1 FAHIEKSKKETIKE
15 HNELCIKYFNK
26 FKNELNINVF
36 NIFGKYLN
44 LLIDM
49 IQYHDIGKI
58 NPRFQTEKMN
68 NKKIKVNYVVTH
80 PILYTL
86 LISTP

>member
-1 FAHIEKSKKETIKE
+1 MDLILEYLSMQNFAHIEKSKKETIKE

-49 IQYHDIGKI
+49 IHYKI
-58 NPRFQTEKMN
+58 NNTD
-68 NKKIKVNYVVTH
+68 
-80 PILYTL
+80 L
-86 LISTP
+86 LNVLLLDLITKR